1 MPSSAIKQFRQQS
14 LLIRLSAIACAAM
27 LTACAGTPLP
37 PWPDLGQAKPT
48 SPAAA
53 VSAQPTVRP
62 STPVNGAVSTPVAP
76 INTLTSSAFT
86 ETEAVAQRFPDP
98 GIRYDT
104 PGLAAQ
110 RSQFTTNTEL
120 SGWLRKIATTSN
132 SQTHLSV
139 INIGLSQRALPIEA
153 LVATKSSKPQAASLN
168 NSGLPTVLLVAQQH
182 GDEPAG
188 AEALM
193 VIARELAPG
202 GLLEPLLQKINV
214 ILVPRANPDGSA
226 AGTRTTSDG
235 ADLNSDHLQLQ
246 TPEAKAL
253 AMLTRDYRP
262 IAVIDLH
269 EHPAAGLHLQK
280 FSHLVASDTL
290 LQYAGTPN
298 VHEFIT
304 KADREWMTSPIRS
317 ALEQAQLSS
326 DWYYTTSSNQ
336 QDKAISSGTLAPDTL
351 INVSALKS
359 AVSYGISSRGADLG
373 RAHIQ
378 RRVHSLVIAATGALH
393 ASAER
398 AEKLTQVRSF
408 VNRDVASQACRKT
421 LTVLARPA
429 LQQRTLLM
437 LDPQSGQD
445 QQVSVDL
452 LSNQQAE
459 AVLTRP
465 RPCGY
470 WLSPNAALAVERLR
484 QLGLQVLR
492 IAEPGQMLAD
502 SYNDA
507 APIGHNTSSKG
518 LQLTR
523 GAIEADEGSF
533 YISLNQANANLAIAA
548 LEPDTAHSFVTS
560 GLIPSLSDVARIA
573 AQPSVV
579 FEEDTD

>member
-1 MPSSAIKQFRQQS
+1 MPSPKAKQPRQQS
-14 LLIRLSAIACAAM
+14 LVIRLSAIACAAM
-27 LTACAGTPLP
+27 LTACAGIPLP
-37 PWPDLGQAKPT
+37 PWPDGLTQ
-48 SPAAA
+48 SRPAPAGPA
-53 VSAQPTVRP
+53 SAQAARP
-62 STPVNGAVSTPVAP
+62 SNPANGAVSTPVAP
-76 INTLTSSAFT
+76 ISSLNSLVFA
-86 ETEAVAQRFPDP
+86 ETDAVAQRFPDP

-110 RSQFTTNTEL
+110 RNQFTTNAEL
-120 SGWLRKIATTSN
+120 SGWLRKIASASN

-139 INIGLSQRALPIEA
+139 VNIGLSQRAIPIEA
-153 LVATKSSKPQAASLN
+153 LIATKASDPQPASLN
-168 NSGLPTVLLVAQQH
+168 NSGRPTVLLVAQQH

-214 ILVPRANPDGSA
+214 IVVPRANPDGSA
-226 AGTRTTSDG
+226 VSARTTGDG
-235 ADLNSDHLQLQ
+235 TDLNNDHLELQ

-253 AMLTRDYRP
+253 AMLARDYRP
-262 IAVIDLH
+262 ISVIDLQ
-269 EHPAAGLHLQK
+269 EHAAAGINLQK
-280 FSHLVASDTL
+280 FANLLANDTL

-304 KADREWMTSPIRS
+304 KANREWMTTPIRS

-326 DWYYTTSSNQ
+326 DWYYSTSNSQ
-336 QDKAISSGTLAPDTL
+336 QDKTISSGTLAPDTL
-351 INVSALKS
+351 INISALKN
-359 AVSYGISSRGADLG
+359 AVSYGISSRGSDLG

-378 RRVHSLVIAATGALH
+378 RRVHSLVVGATGALH

-398 AEKLTQVRSF
+398 ANNLTQVRSF
-408 VNRDVASQACRKT
+408 VSRDVASQACRKE
-421 LTVLARPA
+421 LTVLARPMV
-429 LQQRTLLM
+429 QQRTLTM
-437 LDPQSGQD
+437 INPQSGQD
-445 QQVSVDL
+445 QQVTVDF
-452 LSNQQAE
+452 LSTQQAE

-470 WLSPNAALAVERLR
+470 WLSSNATSAVERLR
-484 QLGLQVLR
+484 QLGLQVQR

-507 APIGHNTSSKG
+507 VPIGNNATSKG
-518 LQLTR
+518 MQLTR
-523 GAIEADEGSF
+523 GAIEADVGSF
-533 YISLNQANANLAIAA
+533 YVSLNQANANLAVAA
-548 LEPDTAHSFVTS
+548 LEPDTAYSFVAS
-560 GLIPSLSDVARIA
+560 GLISDLSDVARVA